1 MQAQESHDNCDHSVE
16 NKLDEL
22 NLQTS
27 SMHTLDSTKEEVLPE
42 DNEFF
47 NESATGMGVTSTEIG
62 EASSSNTDDD
72 QDVPLE
78 LLR

>member
-1 MQAQESHDNCDHSVE
+1 
-16 NKLDEL
+16 
-22 NLQTS
+22 
-27 SMHTLDSTKEEVLPE
+27 MHTLDSTKEEVLPE